1 MVIEI
6 TSLGSSSAGNAYR
19 ITDGKTPLLLDA
31 GLRYKDIQ
39 RGLAFRVSSLAGCL
53 ISHEHGDHSAAVKDL
68 IKAGVNIYTSAG
80 TADALKLDSHRVH
93 RVSALEPITIGTWSI
108 LPFDVQHDAAEPLGF
123 LLANTAGDKL
133 LFATDTYYIKHR
145 FTGLTH
151 IMVECNYSI
160 QILNRNIAAGRVPAV
175 LKNRLLRSHFSMEN
189 VKDFI
194 RANDMRK
201 VQEIHLLHLSDNNSD
216 EELFKREIM
225 ALTGK
230 QVYVAGR

>member
-1 MVIEI
+1 MIEI

-19 ITDGKTPLLLDA
+19 ITDGHTSLLLDA

-39 RGLAFRVSSLAGCL
+39 RGLAFQVSSLSGCL
-53 ISHEHGDHSAAVKDL
+53 VTHEHGDHSVAIKDL
-68 IKAGVNIYTSAG
+68 IKAGVDIYTSSG
-80 TADALKLDSHRVH
+80 TADALGIDSHRV
-93 RVSALEPITIGTWSI
+93 RRISALEPFTIGTWSI
-108 LPFDVQHDAAEPLGF
+108 LPFDVQHDVAEPLGF
-123 LLANTAGDKL
+123 LMANTAGDKL

-160 QILNRNIAAGRVPAV
+160 QILNQNIAAGHVPAV
-175 LKNRLLRSHFSMEN
+175 IKHRLLRSHFSLEN
-189 VKDFI
+189 VKEFI
-194 RANDMRK
+194 RANDMRR